1 MVVVMI
7 NVVHGSRSRNFGYN
21 CSEWF
26 CVGKSAKCSK
36 CVKLEMFLFRL
47 RHLNTWYPFGGA
59 VWGGLVVSIVVVFLW
74 VELYLARITC
84 SLVESEEF

>member
-1 MVVVMI
+1 MI
-7 NVVHGSRSRNFGYN
+7 SVVHGSRSRNFGYN

-47 RHLNTWYPFGGA
+47 RHLNTWCPFGGA
-59 VWGGLVVSIVVVFLW
+59 VWGGLGSVNYCCFLW
-74 VELYLARITC
+74 VELCLGRITC